1 MWRIVISLVLSLLL
15 RGALGAKGPNESLV
29 TSVVELTSDGVST
42 AAISEEL
49 GCSQRWVQRIVK
61 GVCESRRLRPR
72 PVPDPKAL

>member
-42 AAISEEL
+42 VSTAAISERSL
-49 GCSQRWVQRIVK
+49 AAASGGRWVQRIVK
-61 GVCESRRLRPR
+61 GVC
-72 PVPDPKAL
+72 V